1 MFFGKRHKLAN
12 NEDEDEDEG
21 DERTTARG
29 YVQRYKNS
37 IYFYSE
43 VDRKSVLTLIKLIKE
58 ATFEIQKQCL
68 ETGGEGRIYVH
79 ICSDGGSV
87 FEGLAAMDTISS
99 NPVHVTTVM
108 EGAVC
113 SAATF
118 IALGGDSVA
127 IRPSA
132 HVLIHQISSSF
143 WGKYEEFVDEKYNL
157 DKLMDKLKDIYTTHT
172 SIPKKVL
179 ADMFTRDIYID
190 SSECMKWDIVD
201 KIM

>member
-1 MFFGKRHKLAN
+1 MYFGKPKMADTD
-12 NEDEDEDEG
+12 DED
-21 DERTTARG
+21 DERSYG
-29 YVQRYKNS
+29 DSYVKRFKNS

-43 VDRKSVLTLIKLIKE
+43 VDRKPVLTLIKLIRE
-58 ATFEIQKQCL
+58 ATFDIQKQCL
-68 ETGGEGRIYVH
+68 ETGGEGRIYLH

-99 NPVHVTTVM
+99 NPVHITTVM

-143 WGKYEEFVDEKYNL
+143 WGKYEEFVDEKENL
-157 DKLMDKLKDIYTTHT
+157 DKLMEKLRDIYTTRT
-172 SIPKKVL
+172 TIPKKVL
-179 ADMFTRDIYID
+179 NDMFKRDIYID
-190 SSECMKWDIVD
+190 ATQCMKWEIVD

>member
-1 MFFGKRHKLAN
+1 MADT
-12 NEDEDEDEG
+12 EDEEDEERSCG
-21 DERTTARG
+21 DS
-29 YVQRYKNS
+29 YVKRFKNS

-43 VDRKSVLTLIKLIKE
+43 VDRKPVLTLIKLIRE
-58 ATFEIQKQCL
+58 ATFDIQKQCL
-68 ETGGEGRIYVH
+68 ETGGEGRIYIH

-99 NPVHVTTVM
+99 NPVHITTVM

-143 WGKYEEFVDEKYNL
+143 WGKYEEFVDEKENL
-157 DKLMDKLKDIYTTHT
+157 DKLMEKLRDIYTTRT
-172 SIPKKVL
+172 TIPKKVL
-179 ADMFTRDIYID
+179 TDMFKRDIYID
-190 SSECMKWDIVD
+190 ATQCMKWGIVD

>member
-1 MFFGKRHKLAN
+1 MFFGKRRKMTMDD
-12 NEDEDEDEG
+12 DEEENV
-21 DERTTARG
+21 
-29 YVQRYKNS
+29 YVQRFKNS

-43 VDRKSVLTLIKLIKE
+43 VGRKSVLALIKCIKE

-68 ETGGEGRIYVH
+68 ETGGEGRIYIH
-79 ICSDGGSV
+79 ICSDGGCV

-99 NPVHVTTVM
+99 NPVDITTII

-118 IALGGDSVA
+118 IALGGNKVA

-143 WGKYEEFVDEKYNL
+143 WGKYEEFVDEKHNM
-157 DKLMDKLKDIYTTHT
+157 DRLMDKLKNIYISKTN
-172 SIPKKVL
+172 IPKKVL
-179 ADMFTRDIYID
+179 TDMFTRDIYID
-190 SSECMKWDIVD
+190 STDCMKWGIAN